1 MNHLPAAR
9 TYREQQAGS
18 LQTGDHLLLPDGLRS
33 AEIHSVD
40 VENDDFGVPALVLAT
55 LTGGGM
61 LRIAAG
67 SSVRLTDP
75 VSAASVAAGPA
86 AQTSAEEDRAG
97 QDSPGD
103 NNGQADSALQSGAN
117 SPAAKDAPAEGTAT
131 GTAGNAD
138 ATHVPATA
146 QKSDAGTPLQVV
158 GNQGAGA
165 ALPPAPPAVVVP
177 PLPATTP
184 AVTGPSAEDLALI
197 PQPDGTPESVVEAVA
212 EAHPDSVG
220 VLLLADKLVK
230 GINTKSGSCLKDLS
244 DLAHELFIMLKD
256 ADGAL
261 AVADLLNVLPF
272 DGNPGRW
279 SSVEASLALSTYICR
294 QTGQKERAAVYEKL
308 LRAPDNQET
317 DPFKARMQARVRQ
330 RSLNEP
336 NLYDKEIFRSIDNS
350 NHEAEREWR
359 LLRLESLLFLRAHG
373 GSQTI
378 SAGELERRIANELE
392 SVRA

>member
-1 MNHLPAAR
+1 MNHPPAAQNF
-9 TYREQQAGS
+9 REQQAGS
-18 LQTGDHLLLPDGLRS
+18 LQAGDHLLLPDGERS
-33 AEIHSVD
+33 AEIHSVE
-40 VENDDFGVPALVLAT
+40 VENDDFGTPAIVLAT

-67 SSVRLTDP
+67 SSVRI
-75 VSAASVAAGPA
+75 AGPQPA
-86 AQTSAEEDRAG
+86 SEQPVPGGSPLSIAPENRAG
-97 QDSPGD
+97 MNISGEHSSP
-103 NNGQADSALQSGAN
+103 N
-117 SPAAKDAPAEGTAT
+117 E
-131 GTAGNAD
+131 
-138 ATHVPATA
+138 
-146 QKSDAGTPLQVV
+146 SDAATPLQVAENP
-158 GNQGAGA
+158 GGGA
-165 ALPPAPPAVVVP
+165 AVPPAPAAVVVP

-184 AVTGPSAEDLALI
+184 AVIGPSAEDLALI
-197 PQPDGTPESVVEAVA
+197 PEPAGTPESVVEAVA

-256 ADGAL
+256 PDAAL
-261 AVADLLNVLPF
+261 TVADLLNVLPF

-279 SSVEASLALSTYICR
+279 ASVEASLSLSTYICR
-294 QTGQKERAAVYEKL
+294 QTGQKDRATVYEKL
-308 LRAPDNQET
+308 LRAPENQET
-317 DPFKARMQARVRQ
+317 DAFKARMQARVRQ

-336 NLYDKEIFRSIDNS
+336 NLYDKEIFRSMDNS

-378 SAGELERRIANELE
+378 SAGELERRITNELE

>member
-1 MNHLPAAR
+1 MNHPAAAK

-18 LQTGDHLLLPDGLRS
+18 LRAGDHLLLPDGKRS
-33 AEIHSVD
+33 AEIHSVE
-40 VENDDFGVPALVLAT
+40 VETDDFGSPAIILAT
-55 LTGGGM
+55 LTGGGT

-67 SSVRLTDP
+67 SSVRIPGPAVDDVASP
-75 VSAASVAAGPA
+75 EAAANAAVMTAAVVEDAAGADGAGADGAPQGTDSD
-86 AQTSAEEDRAG
+86 AQR
-97 QDSPGD
+97 
-103 NNGQADSALQSGAN
+103 
-117 SPAAKDAPAEGTAT
+117 
-131 GTAGNAD
+131 AD
-138 ATHVPATA
+138 AQA
-146 QKSDAGTPLQVV
+146 SDAGAPLSVV
-158 GNQGAGA
+158 GREAAGETA
-165 ALPPAPPAVVVP
+165 RTAPAAVVVP
-177 PLPATTP
+177 PLPSTSP
-184 AVTGPSAEDLALI
+184 GVVGPSAEDLALI
-197 PQPDGTPESVVEAVA
+197 PEPSGTPESVVEAVA
-212 EAHPDSVG
+212 EAHPDAVG
-220 VLLLADKLVK
+220 VQLLADKLVK

-244 DLAHELFIMLKD
+244 DLAHELFVMLKD
-256 ADGAL
+256 AEASL

-279 SSVEASLALSTYICR
+279 GSVEASLALSSYVCR
-294 QTGQKERAAVYEKL
+294 QTGQKDRAAVYEKL

-378 SAGELERRIANELE
+378 SAPELERRIANELE
-392 SVRA
+392 SVRG

>member
-1 MNHLPAAR
+1 MNHVPAAQP
-9 TYREQQAGS
+9 YREQQAGS

-33 AEIHSVD
+33 AEVHSVEI
-40 VENDDFGVPALVLAT
+40 ENDDFGAPAIVLAT

-67 SSVRLTDP
+67 SSVRIE
-75 VSAASVAAGPA
+75 AAGA
-86 AQTSAEEDRAG
+86 APD
-97 QDSPGD
+97 GD
-103 NNGQADSALQSGAN
+103 AVRDQPDVRGA
-117 SPAAKDAPAEGTAT
+117 ATDGT
-131 GTAGNAD
+131 GPDTARE
-138 ATHVPATA
+138 
-146 QKSDAGTPLQVV
+146 SDAATPLQVV
-158 GNQGAGA
+158 GNHGGAA
-165 ALPPAPPAVVVP
+165 ALPAAPAAVVVP
-177 PLPATTP
+177 PLPASTP
-184 AVTGPSAEDLALI
+184 AIVGPSAEDLALI
-197 PQPDGTPESVVEAVA
+197 PEPSGTPESVVEAVA

-244 DLAHELFIMLKD
+244 DLAHELFVMLKD

-336 NLYDKEIFRSIDNS
+336 NLYDKEIFRSMDNS
-350 NHEAEREWR
+350 NAEAEREWR
-359 LLRLESLLFLRAHG
+359 LLRLESLRFLRAHG
-373 GSQTI
+373 GSQTN
-378 SAGELERRIANELE
+378 SAGEQERRIANEHE
-392 SVRA
+392 SVRG

>member
-40 VENDDFGVPALVLAT
+40 IENDDFGVPALVLAT

-67 SSVRLTDP
+67 SSVRVTDDAIVEP
-75 VSAASVAAGPA
+75 AAEDDANDAAGQNPE
-86 AQTSAEEDRAG
+86 SAD
-97 QDSPGD
+97 
-103 NNGQADSALQSGAN
+103 
-117 SPAAKDAPAEGTAT
+117 AEG
-131 GTAGNAD
+131 
-138 ATHVPATA
+138 P
-146 QKSDAGTPLQVV
+146 DAGTPLQVV
-158 GNQGAGA
+158 GNQNQVGGNQDQVVGNQDAGA

-184 AVTGPSAEDLALI
+184 AVIGPGAEDLALI
-197 PQPDGTPESVVEAVA
+197 PQPSGTPESVVEAVA

>member
-1 MNHLPAAR
+1 MNHPPAAQNSH
-9 TYREQQAGS
+9 EKQAGS
-18 LQTGDHLLLPDGLRS
+18 LQAGDHLLLPDGQRS
-33 AEIHSVD
+33 AEIHSVE
-40 VENDDFGVPALVLAT
+40 VENDDFGTPAIVLAT

-67 SSVRLTDP
+67 SSARI
-75 VSAASVAAGPA
+75 AGPQPVPGGSPLSIA
-86 AQTSAEEDRAG
+86 PVEVAPENRAG
-97 QDSPGD
+97 ANIPGE
-103 NNGQADSALQSGAN
+103 DSASN
-117 SPAAKDAPAEGTAT
+117 E
-131 GTAGNAD
+131 
-138 ATHVPATA
+138 
-146 QKSDAGTPLQVV
+146 SDAATPLQ
-158 GNQGAGA
+158 A
-165 ALPPAPPAVVVP
+165 AENPGGGTAVPPAPAAVVVP

-184 AVTGPSAEDLALI
+184 AVIGPSAEDLALI
-197 PQPDGTPESVVEAVA
+197 PEPAGTPESVVEAVA

-256 ADGAL
+256 PDAAL
-261 AVADLLNVLPF
+261 TVADLLNVLPF

-279 SSVEASLALSTYICR
+279 ASVEASLSLSTYICR
-294 QTGQKERAAVYEKL
+294 QTGQKDRAAVYEKL
-308 LRAPDNQET
+308 LRAPENQET
-317 DPFKARMQARVRQ
+317 DAFKARMQARVRQ

-336 NLYDKEIFRSIDNS
+336 NLYDKEIFRSMDNS

>member
-1 MNHLPAAR
+1 MNHPAAAK

-18 LQTGDHLLLPDGLRS
+18 LRAGDHLLLPDGERS
-33 AEIHSVD
+33 AEIHSVE
-40 VENDDFGVPALVLAT
+40 VETDDFGSPAIVLAT
-55 LTGGGM
+55 LTGGGT

-67 SSVRLTDP
+67 SSVRIPEPAVDALTAPADARNDAVRTAAVVDGAAIADGAGTADGADP
-75 VSAASVAAGPA
+75 AS
-86 AQTSAEEDRAG
+86 
-97 QDSPGD
+97 
-103 NNGQADSALQSGAN
+103 
-117 SPAAKDAPAEGTAT
+117 DAPAAE
-131 GTAGNAD
+131 AGA
-138 ATHVPATA
+138 
-146 QKSDAGTPLQVV
+146 PLSIV
-158 GNQGAGA
+158 GNQAPA
-165 ALPPAPPAVVVP
+165 EPARTAPPAVVVP

-184 AVTGPSAEDLALI
+184 VVIGPSADDLALI
-197 PQPDGTPESVVEAVA
+197 PEPSGTPESVVEAVA

-220 VLLLADKLVK
+220 VQLLADKLVK

-244 DLAHELFIMLKD
+244 DLAHELFVMLKD
-256 ADGAL
+256 AEAAL

-279 SSVEASLALSTYICR
+279 GSVEASLALSSYVCR
-294 QTGQKERAAVYEKL
+294 QTGHKDRAAVYEKL

-378 SAGELERRIANELE
+378 SGSELERRIANELE